1 MNLWLWLICSTSKY
15 FSCESRQVGIKVSFA
30 SSDSGKNEQH
40 QSANVKTYIKDDGMT
55 AKTDAVKSKV

>member
-1 MNLWLWLICSTSKY
+1 MNLWLWLICNTSQY

-40 QSANVKTYIKDDGMT
+40 QLANVKTYIKDDGMN
-55 AKTDAVKSKV
+55 S